1 MSRTALHDRL
11 SASRLRQEI
20 IFPDT
25 IRLLMKQNVWS
36 VAVACAAFALM
47 SFCVS
52 KNAIKYNKDVAVIN
66 TSSIVKARGH
76 MGNTPVKIFVRNNKI
91 VKIESLPNQETPAV
105 FAKDCFSIMMI
116 KGVVRLRQLILNNR
130 KRRILPWKDWV

>member
-1 MSRTALHDRL
+1 
-11 SASRLRQEI
+11 
-20 IFPDT
+20 
-25 IRLLMKQNVWS
+25 MKQNVWS

-66 TSSIVKARGH
+66 TSSIVKARGY

-105 FAKDCFSIMMI
+105 YAKAEELLKRFVGKSVDEASAM
-116 KGVVRLRQLILNNR
+116 KVDGVSGATYSSKALI
-130 KRRILPWKDWV
+130 

>member
-1 MSRTALHDRL
+1 
-11 SASRLRQEI
+11 
-20 IFPDT
+20 
-25 IRLLMKQNVWS
+25 
-36 VAVACAAFALM
+36 M

-66 TSSIVKARGH
+66 TSSIVKARGY

-105 FAKDCFSIMMI
+105 FAKAEELLKRFVGKSVDEASAMKVDGVSGATYSSKALIQNV
-116 KGVVRLRQLILNNR
+116 KGGL
-130 KRRILPWKDWV
+130 KYYKDNKKSK

>member
-1 MSRTALHDRL
+1 
-11 SASRLRQEI
+11 
-20 IFPDT
+20 
-25 IRLLMKQNVWS
+25 MKQNVWS

-66 TSSIVKARGH
+66 TSSIVKARGY

-91 VKIESLPNQETPAV
+91 FKIESLPNQETPAV
-105 FAKDCFSIMMI
+105 FAKAEELLKRFVGKSVDEASAMKVDGVSGATYSSKALIQNV
-116 KGVVRLRQLILNNR
+116 KGGL
-130 KRRILPWKDWV
+130 KYYKDNKKSK

>member
-1 MSRTALHDRL
+1 
-11 SASRLRQEI
+11 
-20 IFPDT
+20 
-25 IRLLMKQNVWS
+25 MKQNVWS

-66 TSSIVKARGH
+66 TSSIVKARGY

-91 VKIESLPNQETPAV
+91 VKIELLPNQETPAV
-105 FAKDCFSIMMI
+105 FAKAEELLKRFVGKSVDEASAMKVDGVSGATYSSKALIQNV
-116 KGVVRLRQLILNNR
+116 KGGL
-130 KRRILPWKDWV
+130 KYYKDNKKSK

>member
-1 MSRTALHDRL
+1 
-11 SASRLRQEI
+11 
-20 IFPDT
+20 
-25 IRLLMKQNVWS
+25 MKQNVWS
-36 VAVACAAFALM
+36 VAVACVAFALM

-66 TSSIVKARGH
+66 TSSIVKARGY

-105 FAKDCFSIMMI
+105 FAKAEELLKRFVGKSVDEASAM
-116 KGVVRLRQLILNNR
+116 KVDGVSGATYSSKALIQNVRV
-130 KRRILPWKDWV
+130 D

>member
-1 MSRTALHDRL
+1 
-11 SASRLRQEI
+11 
-20 IFPDT
+20 
-25 IRLLMKQNVWS
+25 MKQNVWS

-66 TSSIVKARGH
+66 TSSIVKARGY

-91 VKIESLPNQETPAV
+91 HKIESLPNQETPAV
-105 FAKDCFSIMMI
+105 FAKAEELLKRFVGKSVDEASAMKVDGVSGATYSSKALIQNV
-116 KGVVRLRQLILNNR
+116 KGGL
-130 KRRILPWKDWV
+130 KYYKDNKKSK

>member
-1 MSRTALHDRL
+1 
-11 SASRLRQEI
+11 
-20 IFPDT
+20 
-25 IRLLMKQNVWS
+25 MKQNVWS

-66 TSSIVKARGH
+66 TSSIVKARGY

-91 VKIESLPNQETPAV
+91 VKIEPLPNQETPAV
-105 FAKDCFSIMMI
+105 FAKAEELLKRFVGKSVDEASAMKVDGVSGATYSSKALIQNV
-116 KGVVRLRQLILNNR
+116 KGGL
-130 KRRILPWKDWV
+130 KYYKDNKKSK

>member
-1 MSRTALHDRL
+1 
-11 SASRLRQEI
+11 
-20 IFPDT
+20 
-25 IRLLMKQNVWS
+25 MKLNVWS

-66 TSSIVKARGH
+66 TSSIVKARGY

-91 VKIESLPNQETPAV
+91 VKIESLPNRFVGKSVDEASAMKVDGVSGATYSSKALIQNV
-105 FAKDCFSIMMI
+105 KGGLKYYKDNKKS
-116 KGVVRLRQLILNNR
+116 K
-130 KRRILPWKDWV
+130 